1 MGAGFATVGL
11 ELQGSAPFTHH
22 VVTTYTDVLPSA
34 ACTLT
39 CMVIPDSSLC
49 VQQATHKHIVRA
61 AASNRG
67 SKGLPRRTGSCG
79 LAFVARQ
86 AGRSGRTG

>member
-49 VQQATHKHIVRA
+49 VQHTSRLLGQQRQTEDP
-61 AASNRG
+61 
-67 SKGLPRRTGSCG
+67 KGCPGAPAVVGWRL
-79 LAFVARQ
+79 
-86 AGRSGRTG
+86 